1 MGSGKVL
8 KRAINKYGVKYFIKE
23 ILYECETQEEMLQR
37 ETDIVNKEFV
47 RRKDTYNIN
56 LGGYGGFY
64 CLNDGSKEHIERCT
78 KGGKRGG
85 KTSGK
90 IHAEKLKNDKKY
102 LKEFS
107 EKSSFSMKEKIKN
120 GLINPGLN
128 FKGCKHT
135 DESKAKIGKANSIYQ
150 TGEGNSQYGKCWIYS
165 EVEKRSKSI
174 KKEELDQWL
183 EQEWLKGRK
192 MKW

>member
-1 MGSGKVL
+1 MTKYLVYKITNNINNKIYIGVHQTKDVNDDYMGSGKVL

-107 EKSSFSMKEKIKN
+107 EKSSFSMKDKKW
-120 GLINPGLN
+120 
-128 FKGCKHT
+128 F
-135 DESKAKIGKANSIYQ
+135 D
-150 TGEGNSQYGKCWIYS
+150 
-165 EVEKRSKSI
+165 KS
-174 KKEELDQWL
+174 WL
-183 EQEWLKGRK
+183 EFQRL
-192 MKW
+192 